1 MKRYKLLLVG
11 TLDIIN
17 LFNSINSFKA
27 IMLSESNHMED
38 YKVEAGKKMV
48 LSNRRD
54 VQTMSY
60 VYISAEK
67 VSFSS

>member
-1 MKRYKLLLVG
+1 
-11 TLDIIN
+11 
-17 LFNSINSFKA
+17 
-27 IMLSESNHMED
+27 MLSESNHMED

-67 VSFSS
+67 VSFPS